1 MSPKSSLPDFSEGPI
16 QAQEPDGSP
25 DGSKVAF
32 QRSFETTLTELFVG
46 ARVCVRGRPRTCGG
60 VVRIMPMM
68 GRVVVRLDSPHA
80 NWRGRLRSFRPDR
93 LVIYS

>member
-1 MSPKSSLPDFSEGPI
+1 MSPNSSLPDFFEGPI
-16 QAQEPDGSP
+16 QPQEPDGS
-25 DGSKVAF
+25 KVLF
-32 QRSFETTLTELFVG
+32 QRSFETILTELFVG
-46 ARVCVRGRPRTCGG
+46 ARVCVRARPRTCGE

-68 GRVVVRLDSPHA
+68 GRVVVRLDPPHA

>member
-1 MSPKSSLPDFSEGPI
+1 MSPSSSLPDFSEGPI
-16 QAQEPDGSP
+16 QAQES

-46 ARVCVRGRPRTCGG
+46 ARVCVRGRPRTCGE
-60 VVRIMPMM
+60 VVRIVPMM
-68 GRVVVRLDSPHA
+68 GRVVVRLDPPHA